1 MGNLSIFLNHH
12 HFKANQLLVS
22 EGQII
27 GRAATER
34 RNSLKPS
41 WRSPPSNSTGARGRC
56 FTRGSGDREG
66 QTWIAEPVAT
76 TGFWRSV
83 RDEAQVSEPGV

>member
-34 RNSLKPS
+34 RNSLKPKLVKS
-41 WRSPPSNSTGARGRC
+41 SIRLNCSQGKM
-56 FTRGSGDREG
+56 FH
-66 QTWIAEPVAT
+66 
-76 TGFWRSV
+76 
-83 RDEAQVSEPGV
+83 